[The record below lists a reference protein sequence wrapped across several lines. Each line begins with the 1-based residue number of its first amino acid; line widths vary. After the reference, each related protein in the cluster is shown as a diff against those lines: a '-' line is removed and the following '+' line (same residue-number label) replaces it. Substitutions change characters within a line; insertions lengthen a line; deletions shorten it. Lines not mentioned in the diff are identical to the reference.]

1 MYVPTKIPE
10 TDSVVNIIRKSHSIC
25 RKAKSELN
33 PIIELNVM
41 IINEVATACFIVNRA
56 NNTNAGTIIKPPPAP
71 TKPLEVQHPNQLKLI
86 GRNLHYGL
94 NLVHYL
100 ILFFSS

>member
-25 RKAKSELN
+25 RKAKSELK

-41 IINEVATACFIVNRA
+41 IINEVATACLIVNRA
-56 NNTNAGTIIKPPPAP
+56 NNTKAGTIIKPPPAP
-71 TKPLEVQHPNQLKLI
+71 TKPVRSPTPKPIKTNKP
-86 GRNLHYGL
+86 
-94 NLVHYL
+94 
-100 ILFFSS
+100 